1 MKEQL
6 KDVVMEIGNAIDKL
20 NENSVRIDNLTPA
33 GSIANNTEEREV
45 IAKDF
50 LKTELGLHSN
60 NTFETLA
67 NIETTSPEDTV
78 ITLIEND
85 NLTGARQ
92 QLEEFKS
99 YLDTSQGGD
108 LADEIVTNAT
118 AQTEILSLIEY
129 AQERIKSQE

>member
-92 QLEEFKS
+92 QLEEF
-99 YLDTSQGGD
+99 
-108 LADEIVTNAT
+108 
-118 AQTEILSLIEY
+118 
-129 AQERIKSQE
+129 